1 MGHRDRVTRPET
13 DLFHALTRQAR
24 RGLPPL
30 HPGAFQARRDPSPW
44 SSPGPGVPGSLVL
57 LRGHRRPLTTA
68 LRMAPALTQ
77 CGATPYTPAGRRLR
91 GRCAPQLPRPLCR
104 AGCVWGGCVPKAVA
118 RVRIA
123 ERRAGSAERAAG
135 TRKRRCCFSL
145 SSLTQRAGTHRFA
158 APPGRIW
165 TAPQWRP
172 LVSSTGPGD
181 PKVSS
186 GKAAPSRRRPR
197 GGGPATSRTSPRAPA
212 ARTAPSG
219 RRTRWALAAAAA
231 RPAVLWSPR
240 PGARRPGPAGALL
253 ADAGLLPAAWLPTQS
268 CPGGRRAPVARW
280 LHRRRQDLRAAFG
293 PGPGTERWRLSLP
306 RAPAAF
312 RACSPRPWW
321 AGELVSPSSATC

>member
-104 AGCVWGGCVPKAVA
+104 AGCVCGGCVPKAVA

-219 RRTRWALAAAAA
+219 RRTRWAGGGRGEARGPVEPASRGPPPRPCRCPPGRRRPPPRRVAPHPELPRWTPRARGQVAAQAAAGSPGRFRSRA
-231 RPAVLWSPR
+231 RARALAPQSAQGAGGL
-240 PGARRPGPAGALL
+240 PGL
-253 ADAGLLPAAWLPTQS
+253 
-268 CPGGRRAPVARW
+268 
-280 LHRRRQDLRAAFG
+280 
-293 PGPGTERWRLSLP
+293 
-306 RAPAAF
+306 
-312 RACSPRPWW
+312 
-321 AGELVSPSSATC
+321 